1 MLQIID
7 NINANELPNDTIL
20 VSFDIVNMFPNIDNI
35 TGIEAVKL
43 TLQNRPS
50 QKPSTECII
59 EGLEISLY
67 NKNSKFDQDH
77 LLQRNG
83 IATEALDSCSY
94 FDLAIH
100 RLDKLITNERINN
113 IGELFFY
120 RRYRGNCFV
129 IWNGS
134 KERLNNFHQFLSFL
148 DDDLKFA
155 MEIAK
160 GSLCFLNL
168 KIPIVDYKLFTTVY
182 SKPTDIHLY
191 LQSNSCHNPKAIDG
205 I

>member
-77 LLQRNG
+77 LL
-83 IATEALDSCSY
+83 
-94 FDLAIH
+94 
-100 RLDKLITNERINN
+100 
-113 IGELFFY
+113 
-120 RRYRGNCFV
+120 
-129 IWNGS
+129 
-134 KERLNNFHQFLSFL
+134 
-148 DDDLKFA
+148 
-155 MEIAK
+155 
-160 GSLCFLNL
+160 
-168 KIPIVDYKLFTTVY
+168 
-182 SKPTDIHLY
+182 
-191 LQSNSCHNPKAIDG
+191 
-205 I
+205 

>member
-35 TGIEAVKL
+35 KGIEAVKL

-83 IATEALDSCSY
+83 TATEVSNFCS
-94 FDLAIH
+94 FSDLAIH
-100 RLDKLITNERINN
+100 RLDKLINNERINN

-120 RRYRGNCFV
+120 RRYRDDSFV
-129 IWNGS
+129 MWNGS
-134 KERLNNFHQFLSFL
+134 KERVNNFHQFLSFL
-148 DDDLKFA
+148 DDDLKFT